1 MAKKKFIGDDENG
14 GRAWREGD
22 LITTFGLNRIINHL
36 TPLMKEWLNV
46 EMPVLDA
53 TESAIFERSIAKA
66 QKGITGWSEEELKMK
81 FITHILDL
89 GYLNDEEPYIGY
101 FDKII
106 GATVDGI
113 KLTVK
118 ADFMLAKGVLDS
130 FTTPYFHFQ
139 EFKPHKNPTGD
150 SMAQLLQAF
159 LIGQVK
165 NKNDKPFYGV
175 EIVGREWVFVIMEGK
190 SYYLSEPYVCTNRE
204 DLLRIIAILRK
215 FRTILRERLID

>member
-1 MAKKKFIGDDENG
+1 M
-14 GRAWREGD
+14 
-22 LITTFGLNRIINHL
+22 
-36 TPLMKEWLNV
+36 V
-46 EMPVLDA
+46 
-53 TESAIFERSIAKA
+53 
-66 QKGITGWSEEELKMK
+66 
-81 FITHILDL
+81 LDL

-139 EFKPHKNPTGD
+139 EFKPHKNPSGD
-150 SMAQLLQAF
+150 SMAQLLQA
-159 LIGQVK
+159 LMIGQVK

-190 SYYLSEPYVCTNRE
+190 DYCLSEPYVCTNRE
-204 DLLRIIAILRK
+204 DLLKIIAILRK

>member
-1 MAKKKFIGDDENG
+1 MARTKFIGDDENG

-22 LITTFGLNRIINHL
+22 LITTFGLKRIKEYM
-36 TPLMKEWLNV
+36 TPLMEEWLDVQKNELNQV
-46 EMPVLDA
+46 EQVIFDTVL
-53 TESAIFERSIAKA
+53 RKA
-66 QKGITGWSEEELKMK
+66 VKGIEGWSEEELKMK

-118 ADFMLAKGVLDS
+118 ADFMLAKGVLDC

-204 DLLRIIAILRK
+204 DLLKIIAILRK